1 MIQRRTILNCAD
13 NSGAIKLQCIG
24 ILKKGNARYA
34 EIGDLITCSVKQA
47 EPRKEIEEGDVVKA
61 LVVRQKKPYRRK
73 DGTYIVFEENACVI
87 IKYTKKG
94 EIELVGNRIFGPIP
108 REIKELGYEKIAN
121 LAPELV

>member
-13 NSGAIKLQCIG
+13 NSGALKLQCIG

-34 EIGDLITCSVKQA
+34 EIGDLITCSVKEA
-47 EPRKEIEEGDVVKA
+47 EPRREVQKGDVVRA
-61 LVVRQKKPYRRK
+61 LVVRQKKPFRRK
-73 DGTYIVFEENACVI
+73 DGTYIRFDENACI
-87 IKYTKKG
+87 LLKKTSKG
-94 EIELVGNRIFGPIP
+94 DMEMIGNRIFGPIP

>member
-13 NSGAIKLQCIG
+13 NSGALKLQCIG

-34 EIGDLITCSVKQA
+34 EIGDLITCSVKEA
-47 EPRKEIEEGDVVKA
+47 EPRREIKKGDVVRA
-61 LVVRQKKPYRRK
+61 LVVRQKKPFRRK
-73 DGTYIVFEENACVI
+73 DGTYIRFDENACVLV
-87 IKYTKKG
+87 KKG
-94 EIELVGNRIFGPIP
+94 HKEAIEMIGNRIFGPIP

>member
-13 NSGAIKLQCIG
+13 NSGALKLQCIG

-34 EIGDLITCSVKQA
+34 EIGDLITCSVKEA
-47 EPRKEIEEGDVVKA
+47 EPRREVQKGDVVRA
-61 LVVRQKKPYRRK
+61 LVVRQKRPFKRK
-73 DGTYIVFEENACVI
+73 DGTYIRFDENACI
-87 IKYTKKG
+87 LLKKTSKG
-94 EIELVGNRIFGPIP
+94 DMEMIGNRIFGPIP